1 MFLFLFS
8 NMSLTTTGLALAAA
22 SILAAQN
29 YPPPFPRDGATK
41 VLENESVVVWDVT
54 WVKGKPTPMHRHV
67 LGVVGVTLVP
77 GTVRVTL
84 PDGSTRESEKD
95 TPGAVSAGGKGM
107 IHMEEGT
114 SDAPRRAILI
124 EIKGASKDPVP
135 APAGVEPAWPREG
148 ASKVFENDEA
158 VVWDVRFPAGGA
170 TPLHFHDKDTVVVE
184 LEPGVIRSVPRDGDP
199 QETTWQGMRARFAP
213 RGRVHREEVVS
224 GSPRGIIVEIK

>member
-1 MFLFLFS
+1 
-8 NMSLTTTGLALAAA
+8 MSVNTLAFVLL
-22 SILAAQN
+22 LAAQT

-54 WVKGKPTPMHRHV
+54 WVKGKPTPMHQHPV
-67 LGVVGVTLVP
+67 DVVGVTLVP

-95 TPGAVSAGGKGM
+95 TAGAVSSGGKGL

-114 SDAPRRAILI
+114 SDVPRRAILI
-124 EIKGASKDPVP
+124 ELKGAKKDPLTRP
-135 APAGVEPAWPREG
+135 EGVERAWPREG
-148 ASKVFENDEA
+148 ASKVLENDQV
-158 VVWDVRFPAGGA
+158 VVWDYRFQKGQPI
-170 TPLHFHDKDTVVVE
+170 PLHFHDKDTVVVE
-184 LEPGVIRSVPRDGDP
+184 LAPGVTRSVPKDGAP

>member
-1 MFLFLFS
+1 
-8 NMSLTTTGLALAAA
+8 MSMKTLGFVLL
-22 SILAAQN
+22 LAAQN

-41 VLENESVVVWDVT
+41 VLENESVVVRDVT

-95 TPGAVSAGGKGM
+95 TAGAVSAGGKGM

-114 SDAPRRAILI
+114 SDTPRRAILI

-158 VVWDVRFPAGGA
+158 IVWDYRFQKDRVI
-170 TPLHFHDKDTVVVE
+170 PLHFHDKDTVVVE
-184 LEPGVIRSVPRDGDP
+184 LEPGVTRSIPQDGAP
-199 QETTWQGMRARFAP
+199 QETAWQGMRARFAP
-213 RGRVHREEVVS
+213 RGRIHREEVVS

>member
-1 MFLFLFS
+1 
-8 NMSLTTTGLALAAA
+8 MSVNTLAFVLL
-22 SILAAQN
+22 LAAQT
-29 YPPPFPRDGATK
+29 YPPPFPRDGAMK
-41 VLENESVVVWDVT
+41 VLENESVVIWDVT

-67 LGVVGVTLVP
+67 LGVVSVTLVP

-84 PDGSTRESEKD
+84 PDKSTRESEKD
-95 TPGAVSAGGKGM
+95 TVGAVSAGGKGM

-124 EIKGASKDPVP
+124 EIKGVSKDPVP
-135 APAGVEPAWPREG
+135 APTGVEPAWPREG

-158 VVWDVRFPAGGA
+158 VVWDYRFQKGRAIPF
-170 TPLHFHDKDTVVVE
+170 HFHDKDTVVVE
-184 LEPGVIRSVPRDGDP
+184 LEPGVTRSIPQDGAP

>member
-1 MFLFLFS
+1 
-8 NMSLTTTGLALAAA
+8 MSLKTLGFFLL
-22 SILAAQN
+22 LAAQN
-29 YPPPFPRDGATK
+29 YPPPFPRDRATK

-54 WVKGKPTPMHRHV
+54 WLKGKPTPMHRHV

-95 TPGAVSAGGKGM
+95 TVGAVSAGGKGM

-114 SDAPRRAILI
+114 SDTPRRAILI
-124 EIKGASKDPVP
+124 EIKGAKKDPVP
-135 APAGVEPAWPREG
+135 APAGVDPAWPREG

-158 VVWDVRFPAGGA
+158 VVWDYRFQKGRAI
-170 TPLHFHDKDTVVVE
+170 PLHFHDKDTVVVE
-184 LEPGVIRSVPRDGDP
+184 LEPGVTRSIPQDGAP

-213 RGRVHREEVVS
+213 RGRIHREEVVS

>member
-1 MFLFLFS
+1 MK
-8 NMSLTTTGLALAAA
+8 ALGFVLL
-22 SILAAQN
+22 LAAQS

-54 WVKGKPTPMHRHV
+54 WAKGKPTPMHRHV

-84 PDGSTRESEKD
+84 PDKSTRESEKD
-95 TPGAVSAGGKGM
+95 TMGAVSAGGEGM

-114 SDAPRRAILI
+114 SDTPRRAILI
-124 EIKGASKDPVP
+124 EIKGASKDSIPQP
-135 APAGVEPAWPREG
+135 QGVEPAWPREG

-158 VVWDVRFPAGGA
+158 VVWDYRFQKDRAI
-170 TPLHFHDKDTVVVE
+170 PLHFHDRDTVVVE
-184 LEPGVIRSVPRDGDP
+184 LEPGVTRGIPQDGAP